1 MVFRENIPV
10 EQFLLSDE
18 LGFQE
23 KIQRLA
29 EGSVKLDPFS
39 SSREILMFKDFT
51 SDTPAVLLFPKF
63 SFIHDKSFYLG
74 MLNTW
79 KARRMINLHINKP

>member
-1 MVFRENIPV
+1 
-10 EQFLLSDE
+10 LSDE
-18 LGFQE
+18 IDFQG
-23 KIQRLA
+23 KIHRIA
-29 EGSVKLDPFS
+29 DGSVKFDPFS

-63 SFIHDKSFYLG
+63 SFIHESSFYLG

-79 KARRMINLHINKP
+79 KARRLINLHINKP